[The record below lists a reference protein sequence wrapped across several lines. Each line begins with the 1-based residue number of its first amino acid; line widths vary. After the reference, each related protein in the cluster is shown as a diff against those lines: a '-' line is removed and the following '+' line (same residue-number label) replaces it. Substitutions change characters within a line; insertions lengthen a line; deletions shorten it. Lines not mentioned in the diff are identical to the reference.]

1 MQEFKA
7 HNQKAILSWKSDI
20 SKLASD
26 IDELYLIA
34 ETYARIFK
42 ENPIPMAITR
52 MIDGLFMEVNEA
64 WTQALGYTR
73 EEMLG
78 QTVQQLSLWK
88 DFAERE
94 IMVDNISKNGF
105 INNLECSFMKK
116 SGETRNHLFT
126 AKIIDFDNVR
136 CLLSIIVEIAPS
148 E

>member
-7 HNQKAILSWKSDI
+7 HNQRAISNLKSNV
-20 SKLASD
+20 SRVANE
-26 IDELYLIA
+26 IDELYQIA

-52 MIDGLFMEVNEA
+52 LIDGLFMEVNEA
-64 WTQALGYTR
+64 WTEALGYTR

-78 QTVQQLSLWK
+78 KTVQQLSLWK

-105 INNLECSFMKK
+105 INNFECSFVKK
-116 SGETRNHLFT
+116 SGETRNQLFT
-126 AKIIDFDNVR
+126 AKIIDFNSVS
-136 CLLSIIVEIAPS
+136 CLLSTIVEIPPS